1 MQLDVKTQS
10 GLVEA
15 GTLLYMSRKN
25 SVRKN
30 SSIFIFRPI
39 PDDVA
44 MQIWE
49 RAGTY
54 EHQDW
59 TVPEDKELLAS
70 IVGNDV
76 ANDFYEITDS
86 KVQNVALRKIMQA
99 PLRSTDVK
107 KKNAAI
113 KWVVYDWGNIPPQE
127 DEDEDRLY
135 EMCSEFTDYA
145 DEEIN
150 EFAKKHKGDRI
161 ASWSKVIAFA
171 DSESFAIFDARVAMS
186 LNYILDEMDFPR
198 KFIMP
203 QAISPPFNKVF
214 SHIRGQV
221 NAHFERKKLSYMGY
235 MEYKALL
242 LTLVRL
248 KVAPSVLGAE
258 MCLFANGEIYANRY
272 AAKHGLEIPYPKVSY

>member
-1 MQLDVKTQS
+1 
-10 GLVEA
+10 
-15 GTLLYMSRKN
+15 MSRKK

-39 PDDVA
+39 PDAVA
-44 MQIWE
+44 LQIWE

-59 TVPEDKELLAS
+59 EVPKDKELLAS
-70 IVGNDV
+70 IVGDDV

-127 DEDEDRLY
+127 DEEEDRLY

-145 DEEIN
+145 DDEVN

-161 ASWSKVIAFA
+161 ASWSKVLAFA

-203 QAISPPFNKVF
+203 PALSTPFRKIF
-214 SHIRGQV
+214 SDIKHQV

-248 KVAPSVLGAE
+248 NVAASVLDAE

-272 AAKHGLEIPYPKVSY
+272 AAKHGLKLPFPKVPY